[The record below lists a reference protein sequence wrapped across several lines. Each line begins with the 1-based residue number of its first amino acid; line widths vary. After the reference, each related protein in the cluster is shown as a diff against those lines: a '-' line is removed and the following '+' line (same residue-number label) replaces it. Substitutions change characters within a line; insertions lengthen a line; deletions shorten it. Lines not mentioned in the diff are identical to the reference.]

1 METNHEQAK
10 SHSIGI
16 ALVMASAIAWST
28 TGLFTRIIALDAAT
42 MLVWRGLF
50 GAIGLLSVLAL
61 LQGPKGFADFRRL
74 GRAGWSYAVVSAIG
88 MLCFI
93 TSLQYT
99 SVAHVAIIYA
109 VVPFLAGALSWVL
122 LNERPHR
129 DALIASVV
137 ALIGAVIMIGFGN
150 DGGLLGDAL
159 ALGMTLAMAYMMVIA
174 RRHPGIPT
182 LPAAAL
188 SALISACAALPFATN
203 LAVTTDQALL
213 LAAFGLVN
221 SALGIALFLMGS
233 ARIPPIQTALI
244 GALDA
249 PLAPLWVW
257 IAFAEAPTR
266 ATLIGATVVL
276 AAVFWHIWRQYRV
289 ALPGTTYR

>member
-1 METNHEQAK
+1 METKREQNL
-10 SHSIGI
+10 GI
-16 ALVMASAIAWST
+16 LLVTASTVAWST
-28 TGLFTRIIALDAAT
+28 TGLFTRLIGLDSAT
-42 MLVWRGLF
+42 MLVWRGIV
-50 GAIGLLSVLAL
+50 GAIGLLVVLAIL
-61 LQGPKGFADFRRL
+61 EGPKGFASFRHL

-109 VVPFLAGALSWVL
+109 VVPFLASALSWL
-122 LNERPHR
+122 LLHEPPSR
-129 DALIASVV
+129 DALAASAV
-137 ALIGAVIMIGFGN
+137 ALVGAIIMIGLGK
-150 DGGLLGDAL
+150 DGGLVGDAL

-174 RRHPGIPT
+174 RRNPGIPT

-188 SALISACAALPFATN
+188 SALFSALASLPFATS
-203 LAVTTDQALL
+203 LAVTTDQAFLL
-213 LAAFGLVN
+213 IAFGLVN
-221 SALGIALFLMGS
+221 SALGLALFLMGS

-257 IAFAEAPTR
+257 IVFADTPSLPT
-266 ATLIGATVVL
+266 LVGAVVVL
-276 AAVFWHIWRQYRV
+276 AAVLWHISRQYR
-289 ALPGTTYR
+289 AA